1 METEWEIEGGKGCGR
16 DTGEEHILAERWRKE
31 EEDGWRPS
39 ERERDR
45 RVGEIEEDDLAESWW
60 KAEEEEEALFY
71 HSSDGR
77 PSSSNNS
84 NLGERGSQAHREE
97 SGLQPWLWDKAV
109 LCSLFS
115 LPPSSPLYPTLLSFP
130 LFLSPLSP
138 TPLCLSH
145 SLSFPLFL
153 SLSFPTFPHCPFF
166 PPPLTLFPIE
176 PWTVLLSRRERERE
190 RGRERERCGEGGL
203 GGALF
208 MAFYGLEELKPGV
221 CLTVRIYPEA
231 SCFTFVW
238 FAFSV
243 WVSIAAKSLWSNVF
257 TVMSQGWG
265 QQRVHVLWR
274 DVYRGHKTQY
284 FWLLADCSEKVVAVQ
299 LFNIKQ
305 HTVLAS
311 WAGSYWDVWNQL
323 ESV

>member
-1 METEWEIEGGKGCGR
+1 MCCLLVGFTSPPIVCSAFKGKISQMVR
-16 DTGEEHILAERWRKE
+16 LSI
-31 EEDGWRPS
+31 S
-39 ERERDR
+39 
-45 RVGEIEEDDLAESWW
+45 
-60 KAEEEEEALFY
+60 
-71 HSSDGR
+71 R
-77 PSSSNNS
+77 PSSSQRN
-84 NLGERGSQAHREE
+84 
-97 SGLQPWLWDKAV
+97 
-109 LCSLFS
+109 C
-115 LPPSSPLYPTLLSFP
+115 
-130 LFLSPLSP
+130 
-138 TPLCLSH
+138 PLC
-145 SLSFPLFL
+145 
-153 SLSFPTFPHCPFF
+153 
-166 PPPLTLFPIE
+166 FPIE

-190 RGRERERCGEGGL
+190 RERERCGEGGL